1 MPFVVFTGFTGELIL
16 RAAASAIDAATA
28 RAVAPLATTAFAV
41 GGGAMISRCAF
52 AAIPRLT
59 AFADVAATAAFAVFF
74 GALTAAAF
82 LGAELAV
89 GFAAAFLVR
98 AGLAA
103 AKALVDF
110 CEAIVV
116 FALLVEVGFFAFA
129 LFCALVAAV
138 LRASPAALALDGV
151 NVFEEALRDD
161 AALRPAVLVF
171 AGEAAEFDEVA
182 TRDLLFVVALAFA
195 EVVFF

>member
-1 MPFVVFTGFTGELIL
+1 MPFGVFTGFTGELIL

-41 GGGAMISRCAF
+41 GGGAMISRFAF

-59 AFADVAATAAFAVFF
+59 AFADVAATVAFAVFF
-74 GALTAAAF
+74 CALAATDSGFALTAAAF

-116 FALLVEVGFFAFA
+116 FALLVEVGFFH
-129 LFCALVAAV
+129 
-138 LRASPAALALDGV
+138 
-151 NVFEEALRDD
+151 
-161 AALRPAVLVF
+161 
-171 AGEAAEFDEVA
+171 
-182 TRDLLFVVALAFA
+182 
-195 EVVFF
+195 